1 MLEFMDY
8 VQSAFYAASRWNVDN
23 SYASLTTTTNNLLDF
38 RTPHG
43 VRLHISSLSS
53 PNFATSYVL
62 GSKGVVDGSFSFLFS
77 SLGLQVAS
85 KSSDL
90 PLGHLVRGYRR
101 LQELQKPEESWQWEI
116 WHRGKRVD
124 TRDAL
129 LYGRFYLPTSTLEAL
144 YLRRLTPTR
153 LFRLSC
159 VSDGSLPNGGTV
171 LAQLQN
177 DFGKYSTEYLF
188 STDAALIG
196 FRGLYNFGYDPRYP
210 EKQPSS
216 RPPSH
221 PWDHQ
226 SGRLSMGGEVYFS
239 PVNKSGGLST
249 GLRFTT
255 LPVHTGFPYTMTL
268 TVNPLIGSL
277 NSSYAVKAGRNIAL
291 CSRFDFNVY
300 SYESDVSV
308 GLELWKRDLDT
319 AWARSMLRPEWQ
331 TKASAAESGSDG
343 FISSD
348 FVERQD
354 DAQGVLKA
362 RLGIDGKATIL
373 WETRVKELLVGIG
386 AGFNLKKKDQVLGN
400 VGLEI
405 SYSS

>member
-90 PLGHLVRGYRR
+90 PLGHLVRGYRH
-101 LQELQKPEESWQWEI
+101 LQELQKPEESWQWEM

-153 LFRLSC
+153 FFRLSC

-188 STDAALIG
+188 STDAALVG